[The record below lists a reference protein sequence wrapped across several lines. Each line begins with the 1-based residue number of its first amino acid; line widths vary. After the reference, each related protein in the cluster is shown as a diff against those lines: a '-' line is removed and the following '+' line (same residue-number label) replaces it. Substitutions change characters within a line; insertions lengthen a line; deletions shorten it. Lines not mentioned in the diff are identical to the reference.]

1 MAKRLELETLR
12 SDLAAV
18 DGLLAGRTAERDPI
32 GHFQFQQRRE
42 MLAQQIDALGVIE
55 EPLAE
60 VGLFFAGRPVIGS
73 RGITAD
79 FTTKALGSFQSVVS
93 TRYAADS
100 GPVGRAGRL
109 RHRDRSQLIIKD
121 VVRGSFGFVL
131 EEIEG
136 EVEGSPSL
144 KPALDDAVAIIY
156 SAAKG
161 GQTEFDEA
169 TDVQDAK
176 VLDSVKSFFVF
187 LDDQGASVRVVE
199 GERDFTISRDE
210 VSRARAR
217 TENLAVEEEFED
229 FVGILYLLP
238 DARRFELHSQRGLP
252 TKKGPISRDCYDALK
267 TPEGSVRGGIVGN
280 LQAVRLKVRRTTM
293 RNGET
298 RPSYTLVETRDATPD
313 DVPAI
318 EPGPRGQ

>member
-1 MAKRLELETLR
+1 MAKRLELEALR
-12 SDLAAV
+12 ADLAAV
-18 DGLLAGRTAERDPI
+18 TGLLARRSPQRDPI
-32 GHFQFQQRRE
+32 GHFQFRRRRE
-42 MLAQQIDALGVIE
+42 MLEQQIHDLGAVE

-79 FTTKALGSFQSVVS
+79 FTTKALGSFQAVVS

-131 EEIEG
+131 EEAES

-144 KPALDDAVAIIY
+144 KPALDDAVSIIY

-161 GQTEFDEA
+161 AQAEFNEV
-169 TDVQDAK
+169 TDAQDAK
-176 VLDSVKSFFVF
+176 VLDSVKSFFAF
-187 LDDQGASVRVVE
+187 LDEQGASVRVVE
-199 GERDFTISRDE
+199 GDRDFTISRDE

-217 TENLAVEEEFED
+217 TANLTVVENNRD

-238 DARRFELHSQRGLP
+238 DARRFELHDQHGQP
-252 TKKGPISRDCYDALK
+252 VKKGPISRECFDTLV
-267 TPEGSVRGGIVGN
+267 TPEGSIREGVAGS
-280 LQAVRLKVRRTTM
+280 LQLVTLKVRQTEM
-293 RNGET
+293 RNGDT
-298 RPSYTLVETRDATPD
+298 RFSYTLLATRDATPD
-313 DVPAI
+313 DVRVAV
-318 EPGPRGQ
+318 PGE

>member
-12 SDLAAV
+12 ADLAAV
-18 DGLLAGRTAERDPI
+18 TGLLGRRTPERDPV
-32 GHFQFQQRRE
+32 GYFQFNQRRE
-42 MLAQQIDALGVIE
+42 LLEQQIRELGQVE

-60 VGLFFAGRPVIGS
+60 IGLFFAGRPVIGS

-79 FTTKALGSFQSVVS
+79 FSTKALSSFQSVVS

-131 EEIEG
+131 EEAESETEG
-136 EVEGSPSL
+136 APSL
-144 KPALDDAVAIIY
+144 KPALDAAVDIIY

-161 GQTEFDEA
+161 GQAEFNEA
-169 TDVQDAK
+169 TDAQDPK
-176 VLDSVKSFFVF
+176 VLDSVKSFFAF
-187 LDDQGASVRVVE
+187 LDEQGASVRVVE

-210 VSRARAR
+210 VTRARAR
-217 TENLAVEEEFED
+217 TDNLDVAEVNRD

-238 DARRFELHSQRGLP
+238 DARRFELHDQRNEP
-252 TKKGPISRDCYDALK
+252 VKRGPISRECFDTLV
-267 TPEGSVRGGIVGN
+267 TPEGSVREGIAGS
-280 LQAVRLKVRRTTM
+280 LQLATLKVRQTTM
-293 RNGET
+293 RNGEE
-298 RPSYTLVETRDATPD
+298 RFSYTLVAIR
-313 DVPAI
+313 PA
-318 EPGPRGQ
+318 GPAEQHGQVQAE